1 MPNDRIQIRL
11 GIIGFGEVGQG
22 IGTGLRAEGLDGVAA
37 YDIGAFDGPFSR
49 SKQACARET
58 GIALLG
64 SPDELAANA
73 DLVIIAVPAANS
85 DEAAASVAHAI
96 EARHLYFDL
105 VSTTPAVKVR
115 QAERLKARGA
125 LIADGGIMSSPLH
138 DGHRIIIKA
147 SGAGAARAHELLTP
161 WGMRIEVV
169 SGKLGAATGIKIL
182 RSVVMKGL
190 EALLHECAVGAE
202 RYGIRNEVLET
213 ISEFMDSRP
222 FAETAKFLI
231 RSGMVHAGRRSGEAE
246 MAAEALEEVGIEPIM
261 TGATARMLARVAALG
276 MKEHFGNVVPD
287 DWHEAVAAV
296 DAALRMRSGT
306 G

>member
-1 MPNDRIQIRL
+1 LPSERSQIQL
-11 GIIGFGEVGQG
+11 GILGFGEVGQG
-22 IGTGLRAEGLDGVAA
+22 IGTGLRAEGLEHVAA
-37 YDIGAFDGPFSR
+37 YDIGAFAGPFSAL
-49 SKQACARET
+49 KQACAREA

-64 SPDELAANA
+64 SPVELAAGA
-73 DLVIIAVPAANS
+73 DLIIIAVPAANS
-85 DEAAASVAHAI
+85 EEAAGSIADDI
-96 EARHLYFDL
+96 DARHLYFDL

-115 QAERLKARGA
+115 QAERLAAKGA

-147 SGAGAARAHELLTP
+147 SGPGAARAHDLLTP

-169 SGKLGAATGIKIL
+169 SDKLGAATGIKIL

-190 EALLHECAVGAE
+190 EALLHECAIGAE
-202 RYGIRNEVLET
+202 RYGIREEVLET
-213 ISEFMDSRP
+213 TAEFMDSRP

-231 RSGMVHAGRRSGEAE
+231 RSGMIHAGRRSGEAE
-246 MAAEALEEVGIEPIM
+246 MAAEALKEVGIEPIM
-261 TGATARMLARVAALG
+261 TDATTRMLARVADLG

-296 DAALRMRSGT
+296 DAALRKRDGAC
-306 G
+306 